1 MASMRLLRLSAAL
14 LLVPVFAL
22 AGCSTSV
29 DMMSVDD
36 RGGEFVEA
44 MPDIATEES
53 MAVDMGMD
61 SMAAAEMSVER
72 SQIVTGDV
80 YLTVDSPSDAANEV
94 QSLVEAAGGRVDSR
108 SEYTNWESE
117 LPNAYLWVRIP
128 ASALDETL
136 AAIEAL
142 GEVESKSLNNQ
153 DVTLQVI
160 DLEARIEVL
169 ETSIQKL
176 RDLQDQAS
184 STAELIEVESALADR
199 QAELDSLNSQR
210 NYLSDQ
216 VQYASI
222 GVDLRSPAVAP
233 ERDPGSFLDGIISGW
248 HAMLAFFA
256 GTIVF
261 FGFIVPWAALL
272 IALGLVVWGIVRVKN
287 RNRG

>member
-1 MASMRLLRLSAAL
+1 VATMRLPRLSAAL
-14 LLVPVFAL
+14 LLAPVFAL
-22 AGCSTSV
+22 VGCSTSV

-36 RGGEFVEA
+36 RGGEFVET
-44 MPDIATEES
+44 MPDIAAEES

-61 SMAAAEMSVER
+61 SMAAAEISVER
-72 SQIVTGDV
+72 SQIVTGDL
-80 YLTVDSPSDAANEV
+80 YLTVDSPSDTADEV

-128 ASALDETL
+128 VSALDETL

-160 DLEARIEVL
+160 DLEARIGVL
-169 ETSIQKL
+169 DTSIQKL

-184 STAELIEVESALADR
+184 STAELIEVEAALADR

-222 GVDLRSPAVAP
+222 GVDLRSPEVAP
-233 ERDPGSFLDGIISGW
+233 VRDPGSFLDGIISGW

-261 FGFIVPWAALL
+261 FGFIVPWAALVV
-272 IALGLVVWGIVRVKN
+272 ALGLVIWAIVRV
-287 RNRG
+287 RNRKRG

>member
-1 MASMRLLRLSAAL
+1 MASMRLTRLSAAL
-14 LLVPVFAL
+14 LFAPVFAL
-22 AGCSTSV
+22 VGCSTSV

-44 MPDIATEES
+44 MPDIAAEES

-61 SMAAAEMSVER
+61 SMAAAEISVER
-72 SQIVTGDV
+72 SQIVTGDL
-80 YLTVDSPSDAANEV
+80 YLTVDSPSDTADEV

-128 ASALDETL
+128 VSALDETL

-160 DLEARIEVL
+160 DLEARIGVL
-169 ETSIQKL
+169 DTSIQKL

-184 STAELIEVESALADR
+184 STAELIEVEAALADR

-222 GVDLRSPAVAP
+222 GLDLRSPEVAP
-233 ERDPGSFLDGIISGW
+233 VRDPGSFLDGIISGW

-261 FGFIVPWAALL
+261 FGFIVPWAALVV
-272 IALGLVVWGIVRVKN
+272 ALGLVIWAIVRV
-287 RNRG
+287 RNRKRG